1 MTRDQFLR
9 ETNLPDILEQSWF
22 KKLPEKVKKDP
33 IVSSGYKTWSQHML
47 NIKGWREPTTRK
59 HVPKSYSKQDYSAAR
74 QAKSAALFR
83 AKQLMT
89 SEEN

>member
-22 KKLPEKVKKDP
+22 KKLSDKAKKDP
-33 IVSSGYKTWSQHML
+33 EVRSGYKSWSQHML

-59 HVPKSYSKQDYSAAR
+59 HVPKSYSKQDYSAAK

-83 AKQLMT
+83 ARQITASK
-89 SEEN
+89 EN